1 MSLTFSHFTLDNESI
16 NSHLAIISIPVAA
29 SLSNEVTAHWINVKH
44 LEDFTR
50 TMFTWIQRSVV
61 DSSVSTPGGT
71 SLN

>member
-44 LEDFTR
+44 LELVLVE
-50 TMFTWIQRSVV
+50 IGASAILQ
-61 DSSVSTPGGT
+61 T
-71 SLN
+71 SGLQ